1 MTPEQKARQQ
11 IDRQLEQAGW
21 IVRDYR
27 QMNIT
32 AGLGVAV
39 REFPLTTGDADY
51 MLYADAKAIGV
62 VEAKP
67 KGHTL
72 TGVETQSGK
81 YLDGLPAGLPSH
93 RLPLPFAYESTG
105 EVTQFTNTLEANA
118 RSRAVFTFHQP
129 EELIRLVKL
138 DKQVRTKLREMPP
151 LNIGHLWRVQIES
164 IQNLEA
170 SLAAN
175 RPRALIQMATGSG
188 KTYTAVNACYRLIKY
203 ADARRILFLVDRNNL
218 GKQTLNEFQ
227 QFVSP
232 VNGYKFT
239 EEYTVQHLKKNT
251 IAPASK
257 VCITTIQRLYSM
269 LKGEDDF
276 LEENEEGSLFE
287 TETSLFREPLPVIYN
302 AKIPI
307 ETFDFIVVDECHRS
321 IYNIWRQVL
330 EYFDAFLIGL
340 TATPTKQTIGFFN
353 GNLVQDYAHEQA
365 VVDGVNVGYDVYRIE
380 TKITSD
386 GAKLAREPGVFV
398 PHRDRRTKSK
408 KYKELDD
415 DLTYTANQLDRDV
428 VSENQIRL
436 VVCTFKD
443 KLPEIF
449 PGRTEVP
456 KTLVFAK
463 TDLHAEDIVRIIR
476 EEFGKGNDFC
486 QKITSKSTGKKPDE
500 LLSEFRNSYFPRIA
514 VTVDM
519 IATGTDVKPL
529 ECLIFMRNIRS
540 LGYFEQ
546 MKGRGCRVV
555 DPDVLQSVTPDA
567 KHKTHFV
574 IVDAVGVCE
583 DEKTAT
589 KPLDRKPAVP
599 LDKIL
604 NLVAAGAA
612 NDDVVSTLASRLS
625 RLELQ
630 VDPIQ
635 QAAIQKASGGKSLAE
650 LSARLLKS
658 IDPDANVEAASR
670 RFHPIHGYA
679 AEIGYFDPASPVA
692 DLKGNLPHWRQE
704 GATYFVTF
712 RTADSLPQQKLNQW
726 LAEREEWLKCN
737 PDPHSPEQKQD
748 YWQKF
753 PERIQK
759 WLDSNYGEC
768 LLERLDA
775 RQIVVEALLHFDG
788 VRYTVREWVV
798 MPNHVHVVVTPLGD
812 NELSDILHSWKSFT
826 SKKINKLLERTG
838 SFWQAESFD
847 HIVRSPESLERI
859 EAYILANPEHLAE
872 GTFTLSSTLQT
883 RRDASSTWEPTV
895 EQIAL
900 VEREQLETAL
910 KAFHDPNLRDAILAA
925 KRSLEQVIDEQTPDQ
940 LLRAGFDA
948 EALEKAKSM
957 LTSFRRFIEDNKD
970 EIEALQVLYS
980 VPYRAGLKFRHVK
993 ELAAKLNQPPF
1004 FVDPNHP
1011 ESLTR
1016 LWQAFELVEAASRLL
1031 PIGDEARN
1039 QKAASRRLPTGD
1051 GDGDEARNQKAAG
1064 RRLPTGDGD
1073 GDETRNQ
1080 KAASRRLPTGDGDG
1094 DETRSQK
1101 AAGRRLPTGGGDG
1114 GGDETRN
1121 QKAAGRRLY
1130 LVDVIALVRH
1140 AIDPNTP
1147 LAPIGITVEERYRQW
1162 MAEKQAAGV
1171 SFTADQRKWLD
1182 AIKDHIASSLN
1193 IEQDD
1198 LEDVPFNTIGGLGRA
1213 YELFGDNLAA
1223 ILDELNM
1230 RLAA

>member
-21 IVRDYR
+21 IVQDFS
-27 QMNIT
+27 QMHIT

-39 REFPLTTGDADY
+39 REFPLTTGFADY
-51 MLYADAKAIGV
+51 MLYADAKAIGS

-67 KGHTL
+67 EGFGL
-72 TGVETQSGK
+72 MGVTEQSAK
-81 YLDGLPAGLPSH
+81 YSIGLPKLLPNWEI
-93 RLPLPFAYESTG
+93 PLPFAYESTG
-105 EVTQFTNTLEANA
+105 VECRFTNRKEPEA
-118 RSRAVFTFHQP
+118 RSRSIFTFHRP
-129 EELIRLVKL
+129 EELIRLVRL
-138 DKQVRTKLREMPP
+138 DKQVRGLLREMPP
-151 LNIGHLWRVQIES
+151 LNASNLWKVQIDS
-164 IQNLEA
+164 IRNLENSFA
-170 SLAAN
+170 LN
-175 RPRALIQMATGSG
+175 KPRALIQMATGSG
-188 KTYTAVNACYRLIKY
+188 KTFTAVNFCYRLIKY
-203 ADARRILFLVDRNNL
+203 AGAKRILFLVDRNNL

-276 LEENEEGSLFE
+276 QEENEESSLFE
-287 TETSLFREPLPVIYN
+287 AENALFKEPLPVIYN
-302 AKIPI
+302 NQIPI
-307 ETFDFIVVDECHRS
+307 EMFDFIVVDECHRS

-330 EYFDAFLIGL
+330 EYFDSFLIGL
-340 TATPTKQTIGFFN
+340 TATPTKQTIGFFG

-380 TKITSD
+380 TKITKE

-398 PHRDRRTKSK
+398 PHRDRRTKGT

-436 VVCTFKD
+436 VMRTFKD

-583 DEKTAT
+583 DEKSAT
-589 KPLDRKPAVP
+589 KPMDRKPSVP

-612 NDDVVSTLASRLS
+612 SDDVVSTLASRLS
-625 RLELQ
+625 RLDQE
-630 VDPIQ
+630 VAPIQ
-635 QAAIQKASGGKSLAE
+635 QATIQKASGGKSLAE
-650 LSARLLKS
+650 LSAGLLKS
-658 IDPDANVEAASR
+658 IDPDINTE
-670 RFHPIHGYA
+670 
-679 AEIGYFDPASPVA
+679 
-692 DLKGNLPHWRQE
+692 
-704 GATYFVTF
+704 
-712 RTADSLPQQKLNQW
+712 
-726 LAEREEWLKCN
+726 LAV
-737 PDPHSPEQKQD
+737 
-748 YWQKF
+748 QKF
-753 PERIQK
+753 NVSEGNHGEAPEPTEEQ
-759 WLDSNYGEC
+759 
-768 LLERLDA
+768 
-775 RQIVVEALLHFDG
+775 VVE
-788 VRYTVREWVV
+788 
-798 MPNHVHVVVTPLGD
+798 
-812 NELSDILHSWKSFT
+812 
-826 SKKINKLLERTG
+826 
-838 SFWQAESFD
+838 
-847 HIVRSPESLERI
+847 
-859 EAYILANPEHLAE
+859 
-872 GTFTLSSTLQT
+872 
-883 RRDASSTWEPTV
+883 
-895 EQIAL
+895 
-900 VEREQLETAL
+900 VEREQMATAL
-910 KAFHDPNLRDAILAA
+910 KPFHDPKLRDAILAA

-957 LTSFRRFIEDNKD
+957 LTSFKKFIEDNKD
-970 EIEALQVLYS
+970 EIEALQVMYS
-980 VPYRAGLKFRHVK
+980 VPYRSGLKFHHVK

-1004 FVDPNHP
+1004 YVDSNRP

-1016 LWQAFELVEAASRLL
+1016 IWQAFELVE
-1031 PIGDEARN
+1031 PG
-1039 QKAASRRLPTGD
+1039 KVKG
-1051 GDGDEARNQKAAG
+1051 K
-1064 RRLPTGDGD
+1064 
-1073 GDETRNQ
+1073 
-1080 KAASRRLPTGDGDG
+1080 
-1094 DETRSQK
+1094 
-1101 AAGRRLPTGGGDG
+1101 GG
-1114 GGDETRN
+1114 
-1121 QKAAGRRLY
+1121 KK
-1130 LVDVIALVRH
+1130 LVDVIAMVRH
-1140 AIDPNTP
+1140 AIDPSTP
-1147 LAPIGITVEERYRQW
+1147 LAPIDMTVEERYEQW
-1162 MAEKQAAGV
+1162 MAEKQREGV
-1171 SFTADQRKWLD
+1171 AFTADQKKWLD
-1182 AIKDHIASSLN
+1182 AIKDHIAASLN

-1198 LEDVPFNTIGGLGRA
+1198 LEEVPFNTIGGLGRA
-1213 YELFGDNLAA
+1213 YELFGDELTA